1 MELEVERGRGRG
13 RPRARWRASAAG
25 SGGGG
30 EEADLNKVLHLIRC
44 APDFGRA
51 LLFEEAHALRVGDV
65 WDVRRATR
73 SGSARPRRAP
83 CGAGRGGGK
92 KKRKPVS

>member
-25 SGGGG
+25 SGGGS

-51 LLFEEAHALRVGDV
+51 LWFEEARALRVGDV
-65 WDVRRATR
+65 WDVRPGAAPRACE
-73 SGSARPRRAP
+73 GRRAG
-83 CGAGRGGGK
+83 GAAAK
-92 KKRKPVS
+92 KKKAG